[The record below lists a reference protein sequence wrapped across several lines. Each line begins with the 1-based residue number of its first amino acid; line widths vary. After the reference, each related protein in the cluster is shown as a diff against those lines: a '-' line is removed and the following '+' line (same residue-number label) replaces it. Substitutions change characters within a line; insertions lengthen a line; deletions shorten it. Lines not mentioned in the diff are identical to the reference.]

1 MTATPRTILRSWIR
15 EQIDAGVDRDA
26 AIEHAVHRAIGDD
39 QLVAGLVTQ
48 VARHEASGILVKTHS
63 LPRRHK
69 EPKAA
74 QEAIAEEVAALPA
87 DSPLAKLTPQF
98 DSTRASRILV
108 DLSAMTKPQVLN
120 MAKEFEGAAQ
130 KNEELAAFCRAVADQ
145 LRDGQTV
152 SEVFDRSGLL
162 TLRSRITTHTTTRV
176 FRGQTQIAL
185 TERTN

>member
-1 MTATPRTILRSWIR
+1 MSDTPRTILRSWIR
-15 EQIDAGVDRDA
+15 EQIDAGLDRDA
-26 AIEHAVHRAIGDD
+26 AIEHAVHRAIDD
-39 QLVAGLVTQ
+39 EQLVTGLVTQ

-63 LPRRHK
+63 LPRRRSD
-69 EPKAA
+69 PKPT
-74 QEAIAEEVAALPA
+74 QEAITQEAAALPA

-120 MAKEFEGAAQ
+120 LAKEFEGAAQ

-145 LRDGQTV
+145 LADGQTV
-152 SEVFDRSGLL
+152 NQVFDRTGLL
-162 TLRSRITTHTTTRV
+162 TLRSRITTYTTTRV

-185 TERTN
+185 VERTN